1 MSEGCCRPG
10 RWPGSN
16 RPPRGESRGAGTAH
30 AQRRASALQRADHRG
45 LSERVPVAFTWSKLM
60 TSEGRSPLAGD
71 FVGARSPG
79 RAEYCDR
86 GRARSPSP
94 ASGLLPPRRLKP
106 MFQLPKIGLSRPGTV
121 AGGFVDKQLPSPNR
135 APNGIRSASA
145 TERRQKTVHWGKI
158 TISFRAMCRITQRSL
173 D

>member
-45 LSERVPVAFTWSKLM
+45 LSERVPVAFTLIQM
-60 TSEGRSPLAGD
+60 LTSEGRSPLAGD
-71 FVGARSPG
+71 FVGARSDGRPQMATGGG
-79 RAEYCDR
+79 RAPYRPQAGSCLQ
-86 GRARSPSP
+86 PV
-94 ASGLLPPRRLKP
+94 KP
-106 MFQLPKIGLSRPGTV
+106 MFRLPIIGLSLPGTI
-121 AGGFVDKQLPSPNR
+121 ASGFVDKQLPSPNR
-135 APNGIRSASA
+135 APTGNRSASA
-145 TERRQKTVHWGKI
+145 TGLRQKTVHWGKI
-158 TISFRAMCRITQRSL
+158 TISFRAMCRITQSSL